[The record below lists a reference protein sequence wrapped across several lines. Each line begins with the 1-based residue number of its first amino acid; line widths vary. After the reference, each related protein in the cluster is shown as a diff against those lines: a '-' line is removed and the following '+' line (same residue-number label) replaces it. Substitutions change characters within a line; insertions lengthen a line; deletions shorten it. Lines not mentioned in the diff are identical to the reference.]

1 MKYIL
6 VLALALLT
14 LGVTN
19 LLEEPLE
26 DNIVVYAETETETET
41 VEGENQEET
50 FKTEAIGKA
59 NKKESSEETV
69 ITSVNYNSKA
79 IIGAVVGFVVLI
91 SAIAGYI
98 FSRGK
103 EDNTF

>member
-6 VLALALLT
+6 VSALALLT

-26 DNIVVYAETETETET
+26 ENIVVYAETETETL
-41 VEGENQEET
+41 EGENQEET

-59 NKKESSEETV
+59 NKKESNGETV

-91 SAIAGYI
+91 SAIAGYM